1 MPREERQEGN
11 CYGRGGQ
18 IMGDIVAVTG
28 NEAVANALR
37 QANPDVCA
45 MYPITPATEMV
56 QRFSSF
62 VSDGKVKTELILAE
76 SEHSAMSA
84 CVGSSAA
91 GGRVITATSA
101 QGLAL
106 MWEILFIA
114 SGTRLPIVMPVV
126 NRALSA
132 PLNIHG
138 DHSDA
143 MGARDT
149 GWIQLWSENAQE
161 AYDNTIQ
168 AFRIAEHMDIRLP
181 AMVCMDGFI
190 ISHSIERI
198 EYLEDEEVKNFVGE
212 FRQLNPLL
220 DIERPVSY
228 GPLILTDYY
237 MEYRKAQDEVASK
250 VSRIVLDVARDFE
263 KMSGRKYDLFETYR
277 LDDAEIG
284 IVILNSAAGTSK
296 DVIDEFRNRGIKA
309 GLLKPRLYRPFP
321 YKEVGEAL
329 KHLKALCV
337 LDRADAFGGSFGP
350 VMLDIAT
357 SLYPCR
363 EKPVLIN
370 KIYGLGGRDYLPE
383 HAELVLNEL
392 VGIAK
397 TGTVRSYKEYIGVRE

>member
-1 MPREERQEGN
+1 MSKV
-11 CYGRGGQ
+11 
-18 IMGDIVAVTG
+18 VAITG

-37 QANPDVCA
+37 QVNPDVCA
-45 MYPITPATEMV
+45 AYPITPQTEMM

-62 VSDGKVKTELILAE
+62 VSNGKVKTELILVE
-76 SEHSAMSA
+76 SEHSAMSS
-84 CVGSSAA
+84 CVGASAA
-91 GGRVITATSA
+91 GGRVITATSS

-143 MGARDT
+143 MGARDS

-181 AMVCMDGFI
+181 AMICMDGFI

-198 EYLEDEEVKNFVGE
+198 EYLEDEEVENFIGE
-212 FRQLNPLL
+212 FKRLNPLL
-220 DIERPVSY
+220 DIEHPVSY

-237 MEYRKAQDEVASK
+237 MEFRKAQDEVESK
-250 VSRIVLDVARDFE
+250 VSGVVLEVAQDFE
-263 KMSGRKYDLFETYR
+263 KLSGRRYGLFETYR

-284 IVILNSAAGTSK
+284 LVILNSAAGTSK
-296 DVIDEFRNRGIKA
+296 DVVDEFRNKGIKA
-309 GLLKPRLYRPFP
+309 GLLKPRLYRPYP
-321 YKEVGEAL
+321 YKETGEAL
-329 KHLKALCV
+329 KHLKAVCV

-350 VMLDIAT
+350 AFLDIAT
-357 SLYPCR
+357 SLYPFK
-363 EKPVLIN
+363 EKPILIN
-370 KIYGLGGRDYLPE
+370 KIYGLGGRDYLPG

-392 VGIAK
+392 VDIAK
-397 TGTVRSYKEYIGVRE
+397 TGKVKSYKEYIGVRE

>member
-1 MPREERQEGN
+1 MAQR
-11 CYGRGGQ
+11 
-18 IMGDIVAVTG
+18 IVAVTG
-28 NEAVANALR
+28 NEAVAEALR
-37 QANPDVCA
+37 QINPDVCA
-45 MYPITPATEMV
+45 AYPITPQTDMM
-56 QRFSSF
+56 QRFANF
-62 VSDGKVKTELILAE
+62 ANNGRVKTEMILVE

-84 CVGSSAA
+84 CVGASAA
-91 GGRVITATSA
+91 GGRVITATSS

-114 SGTRLPIVMPVV
+114 SGSRLPIVMPVV

-143 MGARDT
+143 MGARDC

-161 AYDNTIQ
+161 AYDNAIQ
-168 AFRIAEHMDIRLP
+168 SFRIAEHMDIRLP
-181 AMVCMDGFI
+181 VMVCLDGFI

-198 EYLEDEEVKNFVGE
+198 EYLDDDVVKNFIGE
-212 FRQLNPLL
+212 YKQLNPLL
-220 DIERPVSY
+220 DIEHPVSY
-228 GPLILTDYY
+228 GPLILPDYY
-237 MEYRKAQDEVASK
+237 MEFRRAHAEVMTK
-250 VSRIVLDVARDFE
+250 VSNVVLNVAKDFE
-263 KMSGRKYDLFETYR
+263 KISGRKYGLFETYR

-284 IVILNSAAGTSK
+284 LVILNSAAGTSK

-321 YKEVGEAL
+321 YEEVGEVL
-329 KHLKALCV
+329 KHLKAVCV

-350 VMLDIAT
+350 LFMDIA
-357 SLYPCR
+357 SSIYPYKD
-363 EKPVLIN
+363 KPILIN

-392 VGIAK
+392 AEIAK
-397 TGTVRSYKEYIGVRE
+397 TGKVKTFKEYIGVRE

>member
-1 MPREERQEGN
+1 MAQV
-11 CYGRGGQ
+11 
-18 IMGDIVAVTG
+18 VAVTG

-37 QANPDVCA
+37 QVNPDVCA
-45 MYPITPATEMV
+45 AYPITPQTEMM
-56 QRFSSF
+56 QRFATF
-62 VSDGKVKTELILAE
+62 VSNGKVKTELILVE
-76 SEHSAMSA
+76 SEHSSMSA
-84 CVGSSAA
+84 CVGASAA
-91 GGRVITATSA
+91 GGRVVTATSS

-181 AMVCMDGFI
+181 AMVCLDGFI

-198 EYLEDEEVKNFVGE
+198 EYLEDEEVGNFVGK
-212 FRQLNPLL
+212 FQQSNPLL
-220 DIERPVSY
+220 DTGHPVSY

-250 VSRIVLDVARDFE
+250 VSGMVLKVAGDFE
-263 KMSGRKYDLFETYR
+263 KMSGRKYGLFETYR

-284 IVILNSAAGTSK
+284 LVILNSAAGTSK
-296 DVIDEFRNRGIKA
+296 DVVDEFRNRGLKA

-321 YKEVGEAL
+321 FRETGEAL
-329 KHLKALCV
+329 KHLKAVCV
-337 LDRADAFGGSFGP
+337 LDRADAFGGSYGP
-350 VMLDIAT
+350 VYLDIAT
-357 SLYPCR
+357 SLYPYR
-363 EKPVLIN
+363 EKPILIN

-392 VGIAK
+392 AGIAK
-397 TGTVRSYKEYIGVRE
+397 TGTVKSFKEYIGVRE

>member
-1 MPREERQEGN
+1 
-11 CYGRGGQ
+11 
-18 IMGDIVAVTG
+18 MGKIVAVTG
-28 NEAVANALR
+28 NEAVANALM
-37 QANPDVCA
+37 QVNPDVCA
-45 MYPITPATEMV
+45 MYPITPATEMA
-56 QRFSSF
+56 QRFSGF
-62 VSDGKVKTELILAE
+62 VSDGKVKTELVLAE
-76 SEHSAMSA
+76 SEHSAMSS
-84 CVGSSAA
+84 CVGASAA
-91 GGRVITATSA
+91 GGRVITATSS

-106 MWEILFIA
+106 MWEVLFIA
-114 SGTRLPIVMPVV
+114 SGTRLPIVMPLV

-138 DHSDA
+138 DHSDG

-161 AYDNTIQ
+161 AYDNVIQ

-181 AMVCMDGFI
+181 IMVCMDGFI
-190 ISHSIERI
+190 ISHSIERMQ
-198 EYLEDEEVKNFVGE
+198 YLEDEEVRNFVGE

-220 DIERPVSY
+220 DIEHPVSY

-237 MEYRKAQDEVASK
+237 MEYRRGQAEVASK
-250 VSRIVLDVARDFE
+250 VSGVVLDVAREFE
-263 KMSGRKYDLFETYR
+263 KLSGRKYDLFETYR

-309 GLLKPRLYRPFP
+309 GLLKPRVYRPFP
-321 YKEVGEAL
+321 YKETGEAL

-337 LDRADAFGGSFGP
+337 LDRADAFGGSYGP
-350 VMLDIAT
+350 VMLDIAA
-357 SLYPCR
+357 SLSPYK
-363 EKPVLIN
+363 EQPVLIN

>member
-1 MPREERQEGN
+1 MAKV
-11 CYGRGGQ
+11 
-18 IMGDIVAVTG
+18 VAVTG
-28 NEAVANALR
+28 NEAVANVLR
-37 QANPDVCA
+37 QVDPDVCA
-45 MYPITPATEMV
+45 VYPITPQTDMM
-56 QRFSSF
+56 QRFAGF
-62 VSDGKVKTELILAE
+62 VSDGKVKTELILVE
-76 SEHSAMSA
+76 SEHSAMSC
-84 CVGSSAA
+84 CVGASAA
-91 GGRVITATSA
+91 GGRVVTATSS

-143 MGARDT
+143 MGARDS

-181 AMVCMDGFI
+181 VMVCLDGFI

-198 EYLEDEEVKNFVGE
+198 EYLEDDEVKSFVGE
-212 FRQLNPLL
+212 FKQLNPLL
-220 DIERPVSY
+220 DIEHPVSY
-228 GPLILTDYY
+228 GPLILPDYY
-237 MEYRKAQDEVASK
+237 MEFRKAQDEVESK
-250 VSRIVLDVARDFE
+250 VSKMVLDVAKDFE
-263 KMSGRKYDLFETYR
+263 KISGRRYGLFETYR

-284 IVILNSAAGTSK
+284 LVILNSAAGTSK
-296 DVIDEFRNRGIKA
+296 DVVDEFRNRGIKA

-321 YKEVGEAL
+321 YNETGEAL
-329 KHLKALCV
+329 KHLKAVCV
-337 LDRADAFGGSFGP
+337 LDRADAFGGSYGP
-350 VMLDIAT
+350 VFLDIST
-357 SLYPCR
+357 SLYAYKD
-363 EKPVLIN
+363 KPILIN

-392 VGIAK
+392 VEIAK
-397 TGTVRSYKEYIGVRE
+397 TGTVKSYKEYIGVRE